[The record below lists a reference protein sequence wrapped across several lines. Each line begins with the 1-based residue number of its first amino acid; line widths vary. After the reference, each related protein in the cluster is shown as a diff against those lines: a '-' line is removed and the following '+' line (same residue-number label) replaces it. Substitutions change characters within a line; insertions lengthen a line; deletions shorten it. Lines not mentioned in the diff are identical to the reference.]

1 MFIVL
6 HLSLL
11 LIDVKNACEYFCSIK
26 SQIKIFESVT
36 DPLAFKLHICV
47 LFLNLYKLLKSGDC
61 IVCTSCVVV
70 QAVMDSKTACIA
82 LSTVPQQFCLTITAS
97 TYFGH

>member
-47 LFLNLYKLLKSGDC
+47 LFLNLYKLLKKVE
-61 IVCTSCVVV
+61 IVSCAL
-70 QAVMDSKTACIA
+70 AV
-82 LSTVPQQFCLTITAS
+82 L
-97 TYFGH
+97 